1 MAPGGSPV
9 DASMELREAFAN
21 AIAAALEEDLGT
33 DALDLDADVTTH
45 AVVPV
50 NQWGRATVYAKQD
63 GVVCG
68 LAALKFTYGSL
79 DRRVDVKQHHK
90 DGDAVAPGDVVAE
103 VRGPVRAVLVGERTA
118 LNIASHLS
126 GIATM
131 VREFV
136 RAAPGVELSDTR
148 KTLPGLRRLQKY
160 AVRVGGGANHRY
172 ALWDGVL
179 VKDNHIVAAGGVGE
193 AVRRAR
199 ASSAL
204 PVQAECTS
212 LEEVDEALDAGAVA
226 FLLDNQ
232 SSGDLAKLVT
242 RIREQRDFAMIEASG
257 GVTLANVAEV
267 AASGVDRI
275 SVGAFTH
282 SAQALDLSMKL
293 EEVWEGEEA

>member
-1 MAPGGSPV
+1 MSPGGAPV
-9 DASMELREAFAN
+9 DASVELREAFAN

-33 DALDLDADVTTH
+33 DALDLDADVTTRT
-45 AVVPV
+45 VVPP
-50 NQWGRATVYAKQD
+50 NIWGRATVYAKQD

-68 LAALKFTYGSL
+68 LAALKFTYAQL
-79 DRRVDVKQHHK
+79 DRRVEVKTGPK
-90 DGDAVAPGDVVAE
+90 DGDTVAAGDSVAE
-103 VRGPVRAVLVGERTA
+103 VRGPARPILVGERTA

-204 PVQAECTS
+204 PVQAECTTM
-212 LEEVDEALDAGAVA
+212 EEVDEALDAGAVA

-232 SSGDLAKLVT
+232 APGELSKLVT
-242 RIREQRDFAMIEASG
+242 RIRERRDFALIEASG
-257 GVTLANVAEV
+257 GVTLANVAEI
-267 AASGVDRI
+267 AGSGVDRI

-282 SAQALDLSMKL
+282 SAPALDLSMKL
-293 EEVWEGEEA
+293 DEVWEREG